1 MKPVFGIETHLAW
14 KIKDIHQVH
23 ANLAQMVHG
32 AGGLYMGQPRI
43 LITIKELEGAS
54 QKEIADH
61 LHVTPASLAMS
72 LKRLQKAG
80 FIERHADSKDTRI
93 NKIHLAPRGQE
104 VIESCR
110 RQMVWID
117 QQMMAGF
124 SDHEKEQL
132 AGYLDRL
139 HTNLSHCQLDPGCRI
154 QAEADTDPDTG
165 PDTIANDTHRS

>member
-14 KIKDIHQVH
+14 KIKDIHHVH

-32 AGGLYMGQPRI
+32 ASGLYMGQPRI

-72 LKRLQKAG
+72 MKRLQKAG
-80 FIERHADSKDTRI
+80 FIERHVDSKDTRI
-93 NKIHLAPRGQE
+93 NKIHLAPRGEE

-110 RQMVWID
+110 RKMVWID
-117 QQMMAGF
+117 QQMMSGF
-124 SDHEKEQL
+124 SDQEKEQL
-132 AGYLDRL
+132 AGFLERI
-139 HTNLSHCQLDPGCRI
+139 HTNLSHCQLDPDCRI
-154 QAEADTDPDTG
+154 EAAADATPDAG
-165 PDTIANDTHRS
+165 HDAGHRS

>member
-14 KIKDIHQVH
+14 KIKDIHHVH

-32 AGGLYMGQPRI
+32 ASGLYMGQPRI

-72 LKRLQKAG
+72 MKRLQKAG

-93 NKIHLAPRGQE
+93 NKIHLAPRGEE

-110 RQMVWID
+110 RKMVWID
-117 QQMMAGF
+117 QQMMSGF
-124 SDHEKEQL
+124 SDQEKNQL
-132 AGYLDRL
+132 AGFLDRI
-139 HTNLSHCQLDPGCRI
+139 HTNLSNCQLDPGCRI
-154 QAEADTDPDTG
+154 EAEIEAVTDAIPDAG
-165 PDTIANDTHRS
+165 DDAGHRS

>member
-14 KIKDIHQVH
+14 EIKDIHQVH

-124 SDHEKEQL
+124 SDQEKEQL